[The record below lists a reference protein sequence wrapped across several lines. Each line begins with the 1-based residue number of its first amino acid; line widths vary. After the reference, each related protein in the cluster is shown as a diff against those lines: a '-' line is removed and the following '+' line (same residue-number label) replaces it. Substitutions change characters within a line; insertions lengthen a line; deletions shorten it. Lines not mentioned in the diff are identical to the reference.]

1 MSDFNA
7 KPFGDI
13 LKNIFYST
21 LTALFLFRGCRP
33 VNNVPVS
40 MAISNHAILMTIF
53 LRFRVSICGT
63 VFDDSVGLVNA
74 VAIAVAVGSI

>member
-1 MSDFNA
+1 M
-7 KPFGDI
+7 
-13 LKNIFYST
+13 
-21 LTALFLFRGCRP
+21 
-33 VNNVPVS
+33 NNVPVS